1 LLLTSHSSEDEID
14 YSFEQR
20 NASEQTFFGA
30 GQYRSLPAQ
39 DKGILTLRNKLSKLL
54 FKHLKKEL
62 PTLQADLNSKHSK
75 TMEDLELLG
84 EKRSTVAEQKRFLM
98 SVATSYQAIV
108 TSAVDGHYEHPFFVP
123 IDTSGGFDVPAN
135 MRRLRAAVQHL
146 NLKFASQMRQYG
158 HKFRIWAGDGHAGTN
173 SKKDLPEPPLEEY

>member
-1 LLLTSHSSEDEID
+1 MAHVEEPVSALALGDHKLLLTSHSSEDEID

-75 TMEDLELLG
+75 PWKT
-84 EKRSTVAEQKRFLM
+84 
-98 SVATSYQAIV
+98 
-108 TSAVDGHYEHPFFVP
+108 
-123 IDTSGGFDVPAN
+123 
-135 MRRLRAAVQHL
+135 
-146 NLKFASQMRQYG
+146 
-158 HKFRIWAGDGHAGTN
+158 
-173 SKKDLPEPPLEEY
+173 